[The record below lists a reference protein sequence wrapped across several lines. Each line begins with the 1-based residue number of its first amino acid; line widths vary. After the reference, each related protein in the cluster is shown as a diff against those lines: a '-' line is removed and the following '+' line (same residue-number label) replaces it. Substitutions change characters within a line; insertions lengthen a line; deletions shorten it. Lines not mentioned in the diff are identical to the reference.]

1 MMRIYDYIKRHIC
14 EELKLEKLARIM
26 VLTPNCFSHLF
37 KKINGITVCDY
48 INAKRIEKAT
58 KILPPEATS

>member
-1 MMRIYDYIKRHIC
+1 MLRIYDYIERHIC
-14 EELKLEKLARIM
+14 EELKLEELAGIM
-26 VLTPNCFSHLF
+26 AVTPNCFSHLF
-37 KKINGITVCDY
+37 KKISGITVCDY